1 MQILCVSLNGMVPS
15 SSFGCSRS
23 DIIRVK
29 KAQRYAYRDFFFQ
42 ESVQNEVCHAGDL
55 FFAVHAI
62 PLRYQE

>member
-1 MQILCVSLNGMVPS
+1 MVPS

-42 ESVQNEVCHAGDL
+42 EWVQNEVCHAGDL
-55 FFAVHAI
+55 FFTVHAI